1 MYERLTP
8 SLAPGQVEALQA
20 LLPQL
25 DLAPGPGGSRIT
37 PLATLTDAALAIIGT
52 AWGAGEHVAAIILYP
67 SSQLVAHVDP
77 PLPAPRLHLPLAVN
91 PGCWSFSD
99 GVWQQLEVGGVYRMN
114 PAVVHGAVNWGPTPR
129 IHLMLDLH
137 GGC

>member
-1 MYERLTP
+1 MYERLAPALT
-8 SLAPGQVEALQA
+8 PGQVEALQA
-20 LLPQL
+20 LLPKL

-37 PLATLTDAALAIIGT
+37 PLASFTDDALAIIGT
-52 AWGAGEHVAAIILYP
+52 GWGAVEHAAAVILYP
-67 SSQLVAHVDP
+67 SSQLVAHTDP
-77 PLPAPRLHLPLAVN
+77 PLPAPRLHLPLVVN

-99 GVWQQLEVGGVYRMN
+99 GHWQQLAVGEVYRMD
-114 PAVVHGAVNWGPTPR
+114 PSVVHGAVNWGATPR